1 MDLTTT
7 YLGMKLKNPLVAS
20 ASPLSESVDNI
31 AKLEDKG
38 IAAVVMHS
46 LFEEQLVLE
55 ARELNRHLTAG
66 TESYAESL
74 SYFPELSHFVVGPEE
89 YLDHIRKAKRRVKV
103 PLIASLNGCS
113 SGGWTKYAR
122 NLQEAGADAL
132 ELNIYFLAAKAD
144 TEGAAVEEEYIRILK
159 AVKQNVDI
167 PVAVKL
173 SPFFSSMA
181 NMAKRLDEAGAG
193 ALVLFNRFYQP
204 DIDLETLD
212 VVPNVILS
220 TPQATR
226 LPMRWIAILHGRLK
240 ADLAAT
246 GGIHTAEDVLKML
259 MVGADVTMLC
269 STLLRN
275 GVDQV
280 GVILEG
286 MERWMQEHGYTSVR
300 QMRGS
305 MSQKSCADPAA
316 FERANYMKAL
326 QTYRKPL

>member
-46 LFEEQLVLE
+46 LFEEQLVRE

-74 SYFPELSHFVVGPEE
+74 SYFPEPPNFVVGPEE
-89 YLDHIRKAKRRVKV
+89 YLDHVRKAKRRVKV
-103 PLIASLNGCS
+103 PIIASLNGCS

-132 ELNIYFLAAKAD
+132 ELNIYFLAANAD
-144 TEGAAVEEEYIRILK
+144 VAGAGVEEECLRILK
-159 AVKQNVDI
+159 SVKKHVGI
-167 PVAVKL
+167 PVAVKM
-173 SPFFSSMA
+173 SPFFSSVA
-181 NMAKRLDEAGAG
+181 NMAKRLDEAGAD

-212 VVPNVILS
+212 VVPSIILS
-220 TPQATR
+220 TPQAMR
-226 LPMRWIAILHGRLK
+226 LPMRLYFSQRRRKQSGQGK
-240 ADLAAT
+240 FPC
-246 GGIHTAEDVLKML
+246 KK
-259 MVGADVTMLC
+259 
-269 STLLRN
+269 LLS
-275 GVDQV
+275 
-280 GVILEG
+280 
-286 MERWMQEHGYTSVR
+286 WVR
-300 QMRGS
+300 MTKFRY
-305 MSQKSCADPAA
+305 PP
-316 FERANYMKAL
+316 F
-326 QTYRKPL
+326 

>member
-1 MDLTTT
+1 
-7 YLGMKLKNPLVAS
+7 
-20 ASPLSESVDNI
+20 
-31 AKLEDKG
+31 
-38 IAAVVMHS
+38 MHS

>member
-1 MDLTTT
+1 M
-7 YLGMKLKNPLVAS
+7 
-20 ASPLSESVDNI
+20 
-31 AKLEDKG
+31 
-38 IAAVVMHS
+38 
-46 LFEEQLVLE
+46 
-55 ARELNRHLTAG
+55 
-66 TESYAESL
+66 
-74 SYFPELSHFVVGPEE
+74 
-89 YLDHIRKAKRRVKV
+89 
-103 PLIASLNGCS
+103 CS
-113 SGGWTKYAR
+113 SDLWTKYAR

>member
-132 ELNIYFLAAKAD
+132 ELNIYVLAAKAD